1 MKHLILSVLAIC
13 LVSACGTDPD
23 ARASGIASN
32 EHSPRALSEEQNAK
46 YQRSC
51 ALCHGVAGT
60 GAPAPQDANAWQAR
74 NAQGLATLIDH
85 TINGHGGMPP
95 MGMCMDCDQ
104 DDFVAFIEFMSGLEC
119 EE

>member
-1 MKHLILSVLAIC
+1 MKTLIILLFSTVL
-13 LVSACGTDPD
+13 LSACGSDRDVHASAKPD
-23 ARASGIASN
+23 THPASN
-32 EHSPRALSEEQNAK
+32 ALSEEQNAK

-51 ALCHGVAGT
+51 ALCHGVSGT
-60 GAPAPQDANAWQAR
+60 GAPAPHDTEAWEAR